1 MKLNFIRA
9 LKCKVVPV
17 HARKVHAAL
26 DVHVGTYL
34 LNFGIR
40 WA

>member
-17 HARKVHAAL
+17 HTRKAHAAI
-26 DVHVGTYL
+26 DVHVGTYH
-34 LNFGIR
+34 LNCDTR
-40 WA
+40 WV